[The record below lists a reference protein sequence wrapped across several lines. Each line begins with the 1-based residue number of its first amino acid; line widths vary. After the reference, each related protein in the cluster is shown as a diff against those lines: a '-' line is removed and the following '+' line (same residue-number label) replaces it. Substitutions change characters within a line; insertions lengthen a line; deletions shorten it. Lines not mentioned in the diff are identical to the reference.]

1 MSLRSCTAVRRHL
14 QEFIDGEVSVDLQVR
29 IEGHLRS
36 CASCAGEVRDL
47 QTIGEALR
55 ETATVLAGMTPTDEL
70 AGLPAGV
77 VSRIKAENDQSIR
90 GRVGR
95 MFEDMHLL
103 WAALGATAA
112 TTACLAIM
120 VGMFYFA
127 ATHERPD
134 SLAGMISAAAL
145 PGAPFPGSNA
155 NPLSLDGSM
164 RVPRAFNDNVFATSG
179 FDGEEDTVFTLAA
192 VVTREGRIANLELVR
207 SHQVDGVRPAAV
219 DQQEVLDLLDTIS
232 RARFQPAQSAGSPV
246 AVNMVWLFAHLTV
259 RGKVPISDS
268 RSPVQPHAISRR
280 MLPYPVTA

>member
-1 MSLRSCTAVRRHL
+1 MSLRSCTSIRRRL
-14 QEFIDGEVSVDLQVR
+14 QEFLDGELPVDLQVT
-29 IEGHLRS
+29 IQSHLRS
-36 CASCAGEVRDL
+36 CGACAAEARDL
-47 QTIGEALR
+47 EAIGSALR

-77 VSRIKAENDQSIR
+77 VSRLKAEDDQSLR

-112 TTACLAIM
+112 TSACLAIM
-120 VGMFYFA
+120 VGIFYFA

-145 PGAPFPGSNA
+145 PGAPLPGSNE

-164 RVPRAFNDNVFATSG
+164 LVPRVFNDNVFATSG
-179 FDGEEDTVFTLAA
+179 FEGEEDAVFTLAA

-207 SHQVDGVRPAAV
+207 SHQQDGVRPAI

-232 RARFQPAQSAGSPV
+232 RARFQPARSAGSPV

-280 MLPYPVTA
+280 MLPSPASA